1 MLDVHAPHAPTHTW
15 RDFFI
20 HIATICV
27 GLLIAIGLEQAVE
40 AIHHHHQRIELESQ
54 LRDEAQRNLDLVQ
67 QNIDR
72 LQAQLAWYNANIFA
86 LNRAPVSNGR
96 ISSALLVPPGD
107 IFRIGLLDPSQ
118 ATWAVAK
125 ANGSVALLPED
136 EAQVYSRLDH
146 EADLLQQPEA
156 ELLRDRLAVQSLRQ
170 SRNGLPSNQLDHLTL
185 DQRDALLHA
194 MAALHSDSNILL
206 VLELNEAGACRG
218 VLHNARTVDEMISYM
233 IHEIEQFNAQHPP
246 NLAPWSST
254 SEKLPSP

>member
-1 MLDVHAPHAPTHTW
+1 MLDVHPPHAPTHTW
-15 RDFFI
+15 RDFLI

-40 AIHHHHQRIELESQ
+40 AIHHHHQRIELEAQ
-54 LRDEAQRNLDLVQ
+54 LRNEAQRNLDLVQ

-72 LQAQLAWYNANIFA
+72 LQAQLAWYNANIVA

-96 ISSALLVPPGD
+96 ISSAHLVPPGD

-146 EADLLQQPEA
+146 EAELLQQPQA
-156 ELLRDRLAVQSLRQ
+156 ELLHSRLELQSLRQ
-170 SRNGLPSNQLDHLTL
+170 SRSGLPPSQLAYLTL
-185 DQRDALLHA
+185 DRRDALLHA
-194 MAALHSDSNILL
+194 LAAIYSDSNILV

-218 VLHNARTVDEMISYM
+218 VLHNARTVDEMIQYM
-233 IHEIEQFNAQHPP
+233 IQEVEQYDAHHPQNP
-246 NLAPWSST
+246 IPGSSN
-254 SEKLPSP
+254 SKQLPKT